1 MAQMSMAD
9 LLAKETKKLVKLTR
23 GQEIE
28 GEIIAISGDAV
39 ILDLGA
45 KSEGVLYKKDF
56 PPEQASK
63 LQIGDKLT
71 AFVIIAENESGQV
84 VLGLHRASSKTGA
97 SARFNR
103 FIDAQ
108 NNNQVLKGRGL
119 EVNKGGLIVEVAG
132 VRGFLPASQVALEQ
146 ANNLDELVGKEI
158 SVKVIEV
165 DPAQNRLIFSQQV
178 HLSEE
183 VKQKLELVKAG
194 DELSGEVAGILPFG
208 LFVRL
213 ENGLEGFVHVSELS
227 WEKVEDPSVLYQ
239 PGDQIKARVSSVD
252 LVAGRV
258 NLSIKQLQQDPFA
271 KLASTLQSD
280 DVVKGTVTKITPN
293 GIMVN
298 LQDNLEAILPSQ
310 KLEPDSTYQIGQTTN
325 FLIDTVDLNR
335 RRITLSPFITS
346 TKDLIYK

>member
-1 MAQMSMAD
+1 M
-9 LLAKETKKLVKLTR
+9 
-23 GQEIE
+23 
-28 GEIIAISGDAV
+28 
-39 ILDLGA
+39 
-45 KSEGVLYKKDF
+45 
-56 PPEQASK
+56 
-63 LQIGDKLT
+63 
-71 AFVIIAENESGQV
+71 
-84 VLGLHRASSKTGA
+84 
-97 SARFNR
+97 
-103 FIDAQ
+103 
-108 NNNQVLKGRGL
+108 
-119 EVNKGGLIVEVAG
+119 
-132 VRGFLPASQVALEQ
+132 
-146 ANNLDELVGKEI
+146 
-158 SVKVIEV
+158 IEV